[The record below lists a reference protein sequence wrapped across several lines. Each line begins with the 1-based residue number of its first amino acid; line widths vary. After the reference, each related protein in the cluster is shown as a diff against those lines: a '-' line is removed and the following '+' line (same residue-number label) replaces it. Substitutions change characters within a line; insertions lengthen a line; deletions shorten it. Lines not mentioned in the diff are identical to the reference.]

1 MNNNVHLLPVTKKPP
16 RRGRRAMRD
25 TLPAE
30 HAEILQFDR
39 PTDDAGV
46 LADIA
51 PWMQER
57 PNYAERWLSSLF
69 ASRLG
74 RCIEETDGKACLA
87 SSVWKTLGHNV
98 RGTVVTLSGRLRV
111 DVWCREDAGHV
122 TFYGH
127 RSTLLRAGI
136 ASPGWLHTELRKG
149 RKNNFQSVAFDAQRT
164 VNVTRSGEYYFV
176 RIQFTEEE
184 AQSMGSPECVAKAQS
199 DVQREIDGLPKTAAR
214 YMEFFTGMADLQ
226 TRTMQMVASESR
238 GGFALDDSSR
248 AAILTQLDSL
258 RQAIYRAKAKFD
270 RGERRSEI
278 ACIVQKH
285 APSNMSTSGART

>member
-1 MNNNVHLLPVTKKPP
+1 MHSNVLTLPVSP
-16 RRGRRAMRD
+16 RALRHRRRATRD
-25 TLPAE
+25 TLPAK

-57 PNYAERWLSSLF
+57 PNHAQRWLSSLF

-87 SSVWKTLGHNV
+87 NCVWKTLGHNI
-98 RGTVVTLSGRLRV
+98 RGTIVTLSGRLRV
-111 DVWCREDAGHV
+111 DVWCWEDAGHV

-149 RKNNFQSVAFDAQRT
+149 RKNDFQSVAFDAQRT
-164 VNVTRSGEYYFV
+164 VNVTRSGEHYFV

-184 AQSMGSPECVAKAQS
+184 AWSMGSPECVAKAQS
-199 DVQREIDGLPKTAAR
+199 DVQREIDGLPKTAAQ

-226 TRTMQMVASESR
+226 TRAMQMMACESR

-278 ACIVQKH
+278 ACIAQKYT
-285 APSNMSTSGART
+285 PSNRTISGART